1 MRLTLIIAGILAI
14 LFFGQVAMATT
25 VTTPSSSTIDTTSS
39 STAIPAL
46 TQAVNQS
53 SLSDEEKNDLILQLQ
68 QASSWILSN
77 SKTLDTLNTQQ
88 QNVELADKR
97 KITLNDNLAGL
108 EKRLEDIQNI
118 TQDSM
123 SDERLNQ
130 LLNDAQTALDLANS
144 NYLKWDRSLNQLQG
158 LAANGANQKFTLE
171 QTLETLTEVVSK
183 KVMNKSNDITSRVSN
198 LSLLSRKELLKNNL
212 KLLDFQLDNL
222 GDLSKNAQIERDYW
236 QKDKTIELQIVNHLQ
251 NILQVQ
257 KTQQAESELQQT
269 VKEQLDPSSPLYS
282 IQENTIKVQQE
293 KANLINQEQ
302 QIQQRI
308 NYIISTNN
316 AIEADFSRDKQIVA
330 LEGSREIIAQ
340 VLHKRVESLA
350 NYSVKEST
358 ILKIKDQLNNIILSQ
373 ILLSE
378 KLREANQ
385 QSAAALIAKT
395 LSTHDFKDPIAQ
407 HKIESQLLTIQANYI
422 DSANELQS
430 LYPDFISKLS
440 ELNSLYNKRQ
450 QLIGKYSH
458 FLHNNLLWLPNV
470 QASSLLSVNALTSS
484 INWFF
489 DPKNSNALFSDLKEG
504 INKQKTM
511 ITGWLL
517 FVMALIFL
525 RKRFIRGLEET
536 ASQII
541 SVRTDSFIYTLKA
554 VGFTLAISITAPI
567 IFAGF
572 ASLLNDLSNPSEY
585 SQRLI
590 NSFFNASILL
600 FILGGLQQI
609 CRKNGLAQKHFRW
622 QQTTY
627 QSIYRVLKWVVPIA
641 AVLIILIGLNTDST
655 GPSDR
660 QVLGRLGFI
669 GLMIL
674 IAIALFKIWGSSSN
688 IVKNSY
694 LQTPRNSLMQLHF
707 IWFPLLLLIPAFLIW
722 STISGYYYSSLMI
735 AERLNWT
742 IGLILTTY
750 IFRELL
756 LRSIYISERK
766 QHFLE
771 KVKQQEALYATRQA
785 DDQNSPKESADI
797 PPIEVDEIN
806 YDKLSNQIRQ
816 TVNLGFIIA
825 LFVGIWLVWSDL
837 LLALNLVNDS
847 TLPLTKS
854 QVIDGVIQ
862 QVPLTLGDLSQGL
875 ILGFVT
881 LLLAKN
887 LPGILEFTLLKY
899 LPISNAARYAVSSL
913 TQYVIA
919 IIGFVLIFRAMG
931 IEWSNIQW
939 LVAALSVGLGFGLQE
954 IVANFVSG
962 IILLFEQPIR
972 VGDIVTVD
980 GVTGKVSRIRIR
992 ATTIVN
998 WERQELV
1005 IPNKQIITGQLIN
1018 WTLSDP
1024 INRVKVE
1031 VGIAY
1036 GSNVEQAMKLMLEAA
1051 NEHPSVLTD
1060 PEPTVVFDAFGD
1072 NSLNFIL
1079 RCFVDDLDQMII
1091 TRSSL
1096 HEVINNKFSE
1106 AGIEISFPQRDV
1118 HLNTSSPLEIQVT
1131 QQEKHAK

>member
-1 MRLTLIIAGILAI
+1 MRRTLFFACILAV
-14 LFFGQVAMATT
+14 LSFGQAATA
-25 VTTPSSSTIDTTSS
+25 
-39 STAIPAL
+39 STASNSSASVSTNPSNAIQTL

-53 SLSDEEKNDLILQLQ
+53 SLSDEEKNDLTLQLQ
-68 QASSWILSN
+68 QASSWVLSN
-77 SKTLDTLNTQQ
+77 SKTLEVLNTQQ
-88 QNVELADKR
+88 QNIELMDKR
-97 KITLNDNLAGL
+97 KLTIKNNLSDL
-108 EKRLEDIQNI
+108 EKRLAE
-118 TQDSM
+118 TQKFTQS
-123 SDERLNQ
+123 SQSENYLNDR
-130 LLNDAQTALDLANS
+130 LNDAQTALDLANS
-144 NYLKWDRSLNQLQG
+144 RYLKWDNSLNQFQA
-158 LAANGANQKFTLE
+158 LAANGAKQKLSLE
-171 QTLETLTEVVSK
+171 QSLEKLTNSASQKIV
-183 KVMNKSNDITSRVSN
+183 NKANDVTSQVSN
-198 LSLLSRKELLKNNL
+198 LSFNTRKKLLKNNL
-212 KLLDFQLDNL
+212 KLLNFQLDNL
-222 GDLSKNAQIERDYW
+222 GDLSKNAQNERDYW
-236 QKDKTIELQIVNHLQ
+236 QKDKNIELQIVNLLQ
-251 NILQVQ
+251 GILQTQ

-269 VKEQLDPSSPLYS
+269 VKEQLDPSSPLYPILES
-282 IQENTIKVQQE
+282 TIKVQQE
-293 KANLINQEQ
+293 KAKLINQEQ
-302 QIQQRI
+302 QIQQQI
-308 NYIISTNN
+308 NYITSTNN
-316 AIEADFSRDKQIVA
+316 AIEADFSRDKQIVE
-330 LEGSREIIAQ
+330 LEGSRDIIAQ
-340 VLHKRVESLA
+340 VLHKRVESIA
-350 NYSVKEST
+350 SYRVKEST
-358 ILKIKDQLNNIILSQ
+358 ALKIKDQLNNTVLAQ

-378 KLREANQ
+378 KLRTANQ
-385 QSAAALIAKT
+385 QPTEALITKT
-395 LSTHDFKDPIAQ
+395 LSASGIKDSAELKTLETKLLAVQ
-407 HKIESQLLTIQANYI
+407 EKYIE
-422 DSANELQS
+422 SANELQS

-450 QLIGKYSH
+450 QLISTYSH

-470 QASSLLSVNALTSS
+470 QASSLFSQHALTQSLH
-484 INWFF
+484 WFF
-489 DPKNSNALFSDLKEG
+489 TPQNSSALFADFKEAF
-504 INKQKTM
+504 NKQKTL
-511 ITGWLL
+511 IAVWLL
-517 FVMALIFL
+517 LIVTLIFF
-525 RKRFIRGLEET
+525 RKRFINGLEQSAT
-536 ASQII
+536 KITSI
-541 SVRTDSFIYTLKA
+541 RTDAFVYTLKA
-554 VGFTLAISITAPI
+554 VGYTFALSILVPILFLGLA
-567 IFAGF
+567 G
-572 ASLLNDLSNPSEY
+572 LLNDLSNPSEY

-590 NSFFNASILL
+590 NSFINVSVLV

-609 CRKNGLAQKHFRW
+609 CRNNGLAHRHFRW

-627 QSIYRVLKWVVPIA
+627 TSIYKVLKWTIPIA
-641 AVLIILIGLNTDST
+641 VILIIIIGLDTDSI
-655 GPSDR
+655 GPSDS
-660 QVLGRLGFI
+660 QILGRLGFI
-669 GLMIL
+669 SLMLLL
-674 IAIALFKIWGSSSN
+674 IITLFKLWGSSSH
-688 IVKNSY
+688 IVKNAN
-694 LQTPRNSLMQLHF
+694 LQTPKSSIMQLHF
-707 IWFPLLLLIPAFLIW
+707 IWFPLLLMVPGFLIW

-742 IGLILTTY
+742 IGIILTIY

-756 LRSIYISERK
+756 LRSIYLSERK

-771 KVKQQEALYATRQA
+771 KVKQQEAFIAAKQA
-785 DDQNSPKESADI
+785 DDQDAPKESADI
-797 PPIEVDEIN
+797 PPIEVEDIN

-825 LFVGIWLVWSDL
+825 LFVGIWLIWSDL
-837 LLALNLVNDS
+837 LLALNLVSDS

-919 IIGFVLIFRAMG
+919 IIGFVLIFRALG

-1036 GSNVEQAMKLMLEAA
+1036 GSDVEQAMKLMLEAA
-1051 NEHPSVLTD
+1051 NEHSSVLTD

-1096 HEVINNKFSE
+1096 HELINSKF
-1106 AGIEISFPQRDV
+1106 AKADIEISFPQRDV
-1118 HLNTSSPLEIQVT
+1118 HLDTSSPLEIQVT
-1131 QQEKHAK
+1131 RGEKPAK